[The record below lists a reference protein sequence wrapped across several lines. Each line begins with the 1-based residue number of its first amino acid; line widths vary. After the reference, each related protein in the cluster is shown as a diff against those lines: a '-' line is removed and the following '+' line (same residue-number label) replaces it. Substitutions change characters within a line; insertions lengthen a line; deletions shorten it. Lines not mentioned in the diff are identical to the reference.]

1 MLVISS
7 NIHFYINFQEN
18 LEMVMRNGKHK
29 LVGFV
34 ELGEAH
40 DHMEKILGEI
50 CILIWPKNLFSITQ
64 VNKISFCP
72 NFVTTECKMYLLT
85 LQVMPS
91 PHSPHMC
98 CSSFSW
104 VIVDFDSQLPNFPQG
119 TAPRQTSIYS
129 FGREYRRWQKQDS
142 GN

>member
-34 ELGEAH
+34 EEAH

-50 CILIWPKNLFSITQ
+50 CILI
-64 VNKISFCP
+64 
-72 NFVTTECKMYLLT
+72 
-85 LQVMPS
+85 
-91 PHSPHMC
+91 
-98 CSSFSW
+98 
-104 VIVDFDSQLPNFPQG
+104 
-119 TAPRQTSIYS
+119 
-129 FGREYRRWQKQDS
+129 
-142 GN
+142 